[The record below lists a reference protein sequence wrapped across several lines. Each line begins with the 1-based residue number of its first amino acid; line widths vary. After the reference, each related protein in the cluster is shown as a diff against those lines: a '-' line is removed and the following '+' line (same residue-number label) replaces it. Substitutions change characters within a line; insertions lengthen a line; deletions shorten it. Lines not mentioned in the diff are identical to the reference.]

1 MLVVKRTA
9 ARIPRSGMSKLRR
22 HSRCLFTPTDHRMRL
37 ASVLTPLDEHHLKLA
52 AQCGVEE
59 ITVRYPGTMLADLL
73 TGSFVVETIFQI
85 PGLGA
90 FFVNSSLNRD
100 YPLLM
105 GLVLLYAAL
114 LLLLNLLA
122 DFLIAKL
129 DPRVRYE

>member
-1 MLVVKRTA
+1 MM
-9 ARIPRSGMSKLRR
+9 RIDIG
-22 HSRCLFTPTDHRMRL
+22 
-37 ASVLTPLDEHHLKLA
+37 
-52 AQCGVEE
+52 
-59 ITVRYPGTMLADLL
+59 
-73 TGSFVVETIFQI
+73 
-85 PGLGA
+85 
-90 FFVNSSLNRD
+90 VNSSLNRD